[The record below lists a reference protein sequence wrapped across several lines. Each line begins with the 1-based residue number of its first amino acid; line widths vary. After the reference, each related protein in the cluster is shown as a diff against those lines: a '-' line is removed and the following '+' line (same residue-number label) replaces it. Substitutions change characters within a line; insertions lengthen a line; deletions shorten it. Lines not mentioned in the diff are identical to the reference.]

1 MPRAS
6 RGQRF
11 EGLEQVVVAMGC
23 HRPQAAFLS
32 HRWGHFLGISAVGS
46 PIAEGVF
53 GEGWGGSCNW
63 LVLSPSAPT
72 TIPVETPPGFLFH
85 SLFKI
90 SQQQSG
96 ANGTGYPWR

>member
-1 MPRAS
+1 MPWAS

-11 EGLEQVVVAMGC
+11 EGLEQLAVAMGC

-46 PIAEGVF
+46 PIAKGVF
-53 GEGWGGSCNW
+53 GEGWGGSCDW

-72 TIPVETPPGFLFH
+72 IPVGTPLDFCSVPFSRFP
-85 SLFKI
+85 S
-90 SQQQSG
+90 S
-96 ANGTGYPWR
+96 RVV

>member
-1 MPRAS
+1 M
-6 RGQRF
+6 
-11 EGLEQVVVAMGC
+11 AMGC
-23 HRPQAAFLS
+23 HRPQPAFLS

-46 PIAEGVF
+46 PIAKGVF

-72 TIPVETPPGFLFH
+72 TIPVGPPPPGFLFC

-96 ANGTGYPWR
+96 SNGTGYPRR